1 MRTGTAAGR
10 SGAESANS
18 WRCTGAQ
25 WTPDGP
31 GLGWASP
38 LHGERQSPLL
48 LPGGPLAFAVT
59 GERRCV
65 GVPRAGRRVD
75 CPTGAAIPPSAAN
88 PLCPACAAVDRRH
101 SVAADTA
108 LDDLRPYRLYLAWF
122 GPGLVKVGITAAE
135 RGDRRLLGQG
145 ALVHTWL
152 GEGALPGVRRAERVL
167 GTALGLPDRMAHA
180 AKAAA
185 RTAATAA
192 ATVVGGNADRAALDP
207 AAAELRAVHR
217 AAHGHA
223 AWPDTVA
230 PLPFTAHD
238 HTAAYHFDRARP
250 PRPDRL
256 LSRLGPG
263 ATVVGALTAIVGPD
277 AYLRPSGAGPLL
289 LVDLRLL
296 AGWQLTRTDPA
307 AATTAPTVP
316 FPYPAARD
324 EPPALF

>member
-1 MRTGTAAGR
+1 M
-10 SGAESANS
+10 SS

-31 GLGWASP
+31 ALGWASP
-38 LHGERQSPLL
+38 AQGERQSPLL
-48 LPGGPLAFAVT
+48 LPDGPLAFAVA

-75 CPTGAAIPPSAAN
+75 CPAGAVIPPGAAN
-88 PLCPACAAVDRRH
+88 PLCPDCAAMDRRH

-108 LDDLRPYRLYLAWF
+108 LDDPRPYRLYLAWF

-145 ALVHTWL
+145 ALVHSWL

-180 AKAAA
+180 AKATA
-185 RTAATAA
+185 RTLATSADGVADAVDAA
-192 ATVVGGNADRAALDP
+192 DP
-207 AAAELRAVHR
+207 AAAELQAVHR

-230 PLPFTAHD
+230 RLPFTAHD

-250 PRPDRL
+250 PRPERL
-256 LSRLGPG
+256 LSRLAPG
-263 ATVVGALTAIVGPD
+263 ATVAGTLTAIVGPD
-277 AYLRPSGAGPLL
+277 AYLRPPGTGPLL

-307 AATTAPTVP
+307 APTTAPTVP
-316 FPYPAARD
+316 FPYPSVRE
-324 EPPALF
+324 EPQALF

>member
-1 MRTGTAAGR
+1 MG
-10 SGAESANS
+10 S

-25 WTPDGP
+25 WTQDGP
-31 GLGWASP
+31 GLGWTSP
-38 LHGERQSPLL
+38 AHGERQSPLL
-48 LPGGPLAFAVT
+48 LPGGQLAFAVN

-65 GVPRAGRRVD
+65 GVPRAGRRVA
-75 CPTGAAIPPSAAN
+75 CPTGAAIPPGAAN
-88 PLCPACAAVDRRH
+88 PLCPDCAAVDRRH

-108 LDDLRPYRLYLAWF
+108 LDDPQPYRLYLAWF
-122 GPGLVKVGITAAE
+122 GSGLVKVGITATE

-192 ATVVGGNADRAALDP
+192 AAALIGAADRVAADRAAADPAAADP
-207 AAAELRAVHR
+207 AAAELQAVHR

-230 PLPFTAHD
+230 RLPFTAHD

-250 PRPDRL
+250 PQPDRL
-256 LSRLGPG
+256 LSRLAPG
-263 ATVVGALTAIVGPD
+263 ATVAGTLTTIVGPD
-277 AYLRPSGAGPLL
+277 AYLRPPGTGPLL

-307 AATTAPTVP
+307 APTTAPTVP
-316 FPYPAARD
+316 FPYPAPSD